1 MPLGKLRLA
10 SSPTVTVLATT
21 QFQYMQCM
29 YFLEWPSLDT
39 LHKILLGFSWQHDR
53 YFAMQDRNFWGMWIF
68 LGPKMKSTNLRPF
81 CTIMLQVFLHV
92 FILGWHACFGI
103 CNVFTNFVF
112 LQKGAGRNVKTWP
125 LGAST
130 KSFSICWL
138 GCRFHVWKKGV
149 VIFLWSQVF
158 AERLKIW
165 QVDSSFRNA
174 SRSFAEFITRHH
186 FNAKFLLVQKCVRPC
201 HRPFSYGKTLAYQV
215 SRPVAMEKRLPKP
228 CKTITMFL
236 FLHAHWRNGNTARP
250 RRDLMLWWFGM
261 LYMTID
267 TVDGKNPA
275 PPDMYESL
283 YIPYILQLVGAGF
296 LDHQHYD
303 CWYVLT
309 LLWLCWV

>member
-112 LQKGAGRNVKTWP
+112 LQKGAGRNEKTWP
-125 LGAST
+125 LEAST

-165 QVDSSFRNA
+165 QVDSSFRKA
-174 SRSFAEFITRHH
+174 SWFFCGVHHKTSF
-186 FNAKFLLVQKCVRPC
+186 QC
-201 HRPFSYGKTLAYQV
+201 
-215 SRPVAMEKRLPKP
+215 
-228 CKTITMFL
+228 
-236 FLHAHWRNGNTARP
+236 
-250 RRDLMLWWFGM
+250 
-261 LYMTID
+261 
-267 TVDGKNPA
+267 
-275 PPDMYESL
+275 
-283 YIPYILQLVGAGF
+283 
-296 LDHQHYD
+296 
-303 CWYVLT
+303 
-309 LLWLCWV
+309 